1 MPCSFSI
8 ARCSTESWA
17 LLTPSST
24 LYQSRYRAVPVVAI
38 ANLCYNSAVGERMGS
53 LRARLKLAILALGVL
68 LLGLTPYPRA
78 YAAAMRQAEAHRA
91 ARDYGA
97 ALDAYREAAR
107 LQPESAM
114 PWMRRGE
121 VLLAQHRFRQAAAA
135 FEEAERRG
143 GGVEALLG
151 QGEGNAGSG
160 DLPKAVDVWLHALI
174 LAPDDARPR
183 IALARASIDQG
194 LFDQA
199 SRHLDRALELEPP
212 REEAVTA
219 HALLGRLLIDGDPAG
234 AADHLRQAGDQDM
247 LSVLDAADA
256 EPDPAR
262 RALLLGAA
270 FLQRNELSLAQRHF
284 GQAVALA
291 PGDAEALAY
300 LAHVLDRMG
309 RTVAASELL
318 AQALD
323 RDPDSA
329 LAYFFLGVHGRRRGD
344 VAGAQ
349 AALWEALLRDPDNAA
364 LRVEMAETFVDLHDY
379 PGAEEWYRG
388 AVEVAPGDVEFH
400 LLLAHFYLDHLYRV
414 EEGGVPAAEAAVA
427 LAPADAR
434 THDLLGWAYHLAGR
448 HAEGEQALTQALALD
463 PGLVSAHY
471 HLGSLYATTGR
482 PELARRHLQRAADLD
497 TGEYFRRRARAVLGD
512 LQ

>member
-1 MPCSFSI
+1 
-8 ARCSTESWA
+8 
-17 LLTPSST
+17 
-24 LYQSRYRAVPVVAI
+24 
-38 ANLCYNSAVGERMGS
+38 MGS

-68 LLGLTPYPRA
+68 LLGLTPYPQA
-78 YAAAMRQAEAHRA
+78 YTAAMRWAEAHRA
-91 ARDYGA
+91 AREYGA

-107 LQPESAM
+107 LQPESPL
-114 PWMRRGE
+114 PWLRRGE
-121 VLLAQHRFRQAAAA
+121 VLLAQHRFPQATTA
-135 FEEAERRG
+135 FEEAEQRG

-151 QGEGNAGSG
+151 QGEGYAGSG
-160 DLPKAVDVWLHALI
+160 DLPQAVDVWLRALTQ
-174 LAPDDARPR
+174 APDDARPR
-183 IALARASIDQG
+183 IALGRASIDQG

-199 SRHLDRALELEPP
+199 ARHLDRALQLEPS

-219 HALLGRLLIDGDPAG
+219 HALLGRLLIDDDPAR
-234 AADHLRQAGDQDM
+234 AADHFRQAGDQDM
-247 LSVLDAADA
+247 LSVLDAAAA
-256 EPDPAR
+256 EPDAVR

-270 FLQRNELSLAQRHF
+270 FLQRDELSLARRHF
-284 GQAVALA
+284 EQAVALA
-291 PGDAEALAY
+291 PTDAEALAY
-300 LAHVLDRMG
+300 LAHVLDRIG
-309 RTVAASELL
+309 WTVAAGELL
-318 AQALD
+318 TEALD

-329 LAYFFLGVHGRRRGD
+329 LAYFFLGVHDHRLGYLAD
-344 VAGAQ
+344 AQ

-388 AVEVAPGDVEFH
+388 AVEAASGDVEFH
-400 LLLAHFYLDHLYRV
+400 LLLVHFYLDHLYRV

-427 LAPADAR
+427 LAPSDAR
-434 THDLLGWAYHLAGR
+434 AQDLLGWAYHLAGR

-482 PELARRHLQRAADLD
+482 PELARHHLQRAVDLD
-497 TGEYFRRRARAVLGD
+497 TGGYYRRRAQTILSD

>member
-1 MPCSFSI
+1 M
-8 ARCSTESWA
+8 
-17 LLTPSST
+17 
-24 LYQSRYRAVPVVAI
+24 
-38 ANLCYNSAVGERMGS
+38 ANLCYNSAMGGCMGS
-53 LRARLKLAILALGVL
+53 LRARLKLAILALGIL

-78 YAAAMRQAEAHRA
+78 YAAAVRRAEAHRA
-91 ARDYGA
+91 AREYNA

-107 LQPESAM
+107 LQPESAL
-114 PWMRRGE
+114 PWLHRGE
-121 VLLAQHRFRQAAAA
+121 VLLAQHRFLQAAVA

-151 QGEGNAGSG
+151 QGEGYAGSG
-160 DLPKAVDVWLHALI
+160 DLPQAVNVWLHALT

-183 IALARASIDQG
+183 IALGRASIDQG

-199 SRHLDRALELEPP
+199 SRHLDRALQLEPP

-219 HALLGRLLIDGDPAG
+219 YALLGRLLIDGDPAR

-270 FLQRNELSLAQRHF
+270 FLQRDELPLAQRHF
-284 GQAVALA
+284 EQAVALA

-300 LAHVLDRMG
+300 LAHVLDRTG
-309 RTVAASELL
+309 RTVAAGELL
-318 AQALD
+318 AQALN

-329 LAYFFLGVHGRRRGD
+329 LAYFFLGAHDRRLGD

-364 LRVEMAETFVDLHDY
+364 ARVEMAETFVDLHDY

-388 AVEVAPGDVEFH
+388 VVEVTPSDVEFH
-400 LLLAHFYLDHLYRV
+400 LLLARFYLDHLYRV

-427 LAPADAR
+427 LAPGEAR
-434 THDLLGWAYHLAGR
+434 AHDLLGWAYHLAGR
-448 HAEGEQALTQALALD
+448 HAEAEGSLTQALALD